1 MNITTIDPSWI
12 EIQEGLYLE
21 EYEKVIAG
29 NLRIRREL
37 HSADGWCFYDL
48 QQPENYDEEGNLKP
62 AEERVYATYTS
73 LGIAASSWTY
83 EQINAQFI
91 SVPIQPGYEIVS
103 VSNPSVAQ

>member
-1 MNITTIDPSWI
+1 MSITTIDPSWI

-21 EYEKVIAG
+21 EFEKVIAG
-29 NLRIRREL
+29 NLRLRRIL
-37 HSADGWCFYDL
+37 HSADGYCFYDL

-62 AEERVYATYTS
+62 AEDRVYATYAS
-73 LGIAASSWTY
+73 LGIGMSSWTY

-103 VSNPSVAQ
+103 ASNPPVTE